1 MDRQYG
7 FTLIEIISV
16 IVIVGI
22 LAAMTGEL
30 ITLPVRGY
38 FDLQRR
44 TTLVD
49 NAETALRLMQRDIRR
64 ALPNSLRI
72 TADGTALELL
82 HTVDGGRYRAKLTAT
97 GTGDI
102 LDFTRADTGFDVIGS
117 LSQTPVGEIV
127 IYNLGQAMADAY
139 AGNNRATIAA
149 TATVTHIDLTAGR
162 HFPMPSPQQR
172 FFIVDT
178 PITFACDLTRGQL
191 IRYDAYPISAGQN
204 NPPTNANAA
213 LLVNQVSACAFHY
226 SAATQTRAGLVTL
239 QITLTD
245 GRGESVRLIQQIHVD
260 NTP

>member
-1 MDRQYG
+1 MNRQRG
-7 FTLIEIISV
+7 FTLIEVITV
-16 IVIVGI
+16 IVIAGI
-22 LAAMTGEL
+22 LAAMTGSL

-82 HTVDGGRYRAKLTAT
+82 HTVDGGRYRAKLTT
-97 GTGDI
+97 VGSGDV

-117 LSQTPVGEIV
+117 LSQAPTGDVV
-127 IYNLGQAMADAY
+127 VYNLGQATADAY

-149 TATVTHIDLTAGR
+149 TATTTHIDLAAGR
-162 HFPMPSPQQR
+162 QFPMQSPQQR

-178 PITFACDLTRGQL
+178 PITFACDLTSGQL
-191 IRYDAYPISAGQN
+191 IRYDAYLISAGQN
-204 NPPTNANAA
+204 NPPANANAA
-213 LLVNQVSACAFHY
+213 LLANQVSACSFHY
-226 SAATQTRAGLVTL
+226 STATQTRAGLVTL

-245 GRGESVRLIQQIHVD
+245 DSGESTRLIQQIHVD